1 MGLCT
6 EKQTE
11 GGSMKIEK
19 HREIKRA
26 MSKLD
31 DAIGD
36 CSDEVSKAIVD
47 MWNIID
53 ELITTEEEA

>member
-1 MGLCT
+1 
-6 EKQTE
+6 
-11 GGSMKIEK
+11 MKIEK
-19 HREIKRA
+19 HRELKRV

-53 ELITTEEEA
+53 ELITTEEEEA

>member
-1 MGLCT
+1 
-6 EKQTE
+6 
-11 GGSMKIEK
+11 MKIEK
-19 HREIKRA
+19 HRELKGA

-53 ELITTEEEA
+53 ELITEEEAW

>member
-1 MGLCT
+1 
-6 EKQTE
+6 
-11 GGSMKIEK
+11 MKIEK
-19 HREIKRA
+19 HRELKRA

-47 MWNIID
+47 MWDIID
-53 ELITTEEEA
+53 GLITEKEA